1 MDIVVCIKRV
11 PDLSD
16 ADLAIDKA
24 TKRLA
29 VDDLDHGVNEWDN
42 FAIETA
48 VRLKEQHGGRVTALT
63 VGDAEAEE
71 VLRRALAM
79 GADDALHVEDDAFAG
94 SDPWCIANAL
104 QRALAGRKPD
114 LVLCGAISA
123 DGSNAQVG
131 GLLAGLLGLPQVA
144 LATGLEVAAGKA
156 LVRHEVEGGQ
166 ERVVEVALPAVVS
179 VQTGIFEP
187 RYVSIRGIRK
197 VADVAIPKKSA
208 GDLGLKP
215 SEVGVAGSRVLVE
228 EMFLPPK
235 GKGAQ
240 MLEGDVEDIAASLVD
255 KLRERGGL

>member
-11 PDLSD
+11 PDLSE
-16 ADLAIDKA
+16 ADLVIDKA
-24 TKRLA
+24 TKRLD
-29 VDDLDHGVNEWDN
+29 VEDLDHGVNEWDN

-79 GADDALHVEDDAFAG
+79 GADDALHVQDAAFDGA
-94 SDPWCIANAL
+94 DAWCVAVAL

-114 LVLCGAISA
+114 LVLCGAISS

-131 GLLAGLLGLPQVA
+131 GMLAGLLGLPQVA
-144 LATGLEVAAGKA
+144 LATGLEVAGGKA
-156 LVRHEVEGGQ
+156 TVRHEVEGGL
-166 ERVVEVALPAVVS
+166 ERVVELALPAVVT

-187 RYVSIRGIRK
+187 RYVSIRGIKK
-197 VADVAIPKKSA
+197 VADVAIPRKGA
-208 GDLGLKP
+208 ADLGLKP
-215 SEVGVAGSRVLVE
+215 GETGAAGSRVLVE

-240 MLEGDVEDIAASLVD
+240 MLEGDVEDVVAALVG